1 MIHRVNGR
9 EVLRYERPQLDPEG
23 RVESADKLL
32 QAGVSTQLNFG
43 FIALQAEGQPVW
55 FRNIELQPLE

>member
-1 MIHRVNGR
+1 MDRKSCG
-9 EVLRYERPQLDPEG
+9 YERPQIDPEG
-23 RVESADKLL
+23 RVESAEKLL
-32 QAGVSTQLNFG
+32 QAGSLTQLSFG